1 MGWIR
6 VFTVIIDLFI
16 IVVNVYNMK
25 LLDDSRERFFCKL
38 LIALATLI
46 IVLEFALFWM

>member
-6 VFTVIIDLFI
+6 VFTVIIDLLI
-16 IVVNVYNMK
+16 IVANVYNIK
-25 LLDDSRERFFCKL
+25 HLDDGRERFFCKL

-46 IVLEFALFWM
+46 IALEFALFWM

>member
-6 VFTVIIDLFI
+6 VFTVIIDLLI

-25 LLDDSRERFFCKL
+25 HLDDSRELFFCRF

-46 IVLEFALFWM
+46 IALEFALFWM